1 MATPL
6 EQQLLDYDALSEY
19 TNISNVVLRR
29 YLSMAR
35 SNRESGDFRKADLP
49 EPDITIG
56 RSPAW
61 RQSTIDKWLAS
72 RPGKGVGGGPKPKAR

>member
-1 MATPL
+1 MATSKD
-6 EQQLLDYDALSEY
+6 QLLDYSAVSEY

-29 YLSMAR
+29 YLSTAR
-35 SNRESGDFRKADLP
+35 ANREAGEVNKSDIP
-49 EPDITIG
+49 EPDLTIG

-61 RQSTIDKWLAS
+61 TQATIDKWLAS